1 MDKMRQDITGLRAI
15 AVISVVL
22 FHITHVFK
30 PLGLSI
36 PGGFLGVD
44 IFFVISGY
52 LMTKI
57 IVTGIRE
64 QRFSFWEFYKRRAKR
79 ICPALLF
86 VVIVSTSIAILLF
99 RSDPIRQT
107 CREALVS
114 LGFISNFRFARA
126 LDYFDGGDFS
136 HLFLHTWSLSVEFQ
150 FYLLYPLLIAITCRF
165 LSTNALPKVLA
176 ILCLASYIT
185 ALIWSDINP
194 RQSYY
199 LLPSR
204 ACELLVGSL
213 AFFYPIELLREKL
226 VQRFN
231 KATRIFQFLQPK
243 FIEIIGVSILIFSFI
258 IINNGGEW
266 VWPNGLLILPMLG
279 TWLCIAANN
288 KLSILRGRFF
298 QSLGLW
304 SYALYLVH
312 WPIIVFSSA
321 LGWGQYAFWLLL
333 PIFLCGYP

>member
-1 MDKMRQDITGLRAI
+1 MGTMRQDITGLRAI
-15 AVISVVL
+15 AVISVIL
-22 FHITHVFK
+22 FHITHVFQ
-30 PLGLSI
+30 PFGLSI

-44 IFFVISGY
+44 VFFVISGY

-57 IVTGIRE
+57 IVTSIHE
-64 QRFSFWEFYKRRAKR
+64 QRFSFLDFYKRRAKR
-79 ICPALLF
+79 ICPALL
-86 VVIVSTSIAILLF
+86 VVVCVSTALAFLLF
-99 RSDPIRQT
+99 RTDAIRQA

-185 ALIWSDINP
+185 ALIWTDINP

-226 VQRFN
+226 VKRFN
-231 KATRIFQFLQPK
+231 KATRILKFLQPK
-243 FIEIIGVSILIFSFI
+243 FIEIIGVFILIFSFI
-258 IINNGGEW
+258 IINNEGGGGLRGCLYFLCLAHGY
-266 VWPNGLLILPMLG
+266 VLLLI
-279 TWLCIAANN
+279 TN
-288 KLSILRGRFF
+288 F
-298 QSLGLW
+298 Q
-304 SYALYLVH
+304 
-312 WPIIVFSSA
+312 P
-321 LGWGQYAFWLLL
+321 
-333 PIFLCGYP
+333 